1 MKNNIRKLPFILL
14 VVAFLSVSVFA
25 TQGNSTDWSALN
37 GGVFKDKTMYQNS
50 IAAQTPTGIRFVG
63 KGGYS
68 CTDGVATAACG
79 GVFKIPVTVDS
90 LKVEFSIID
99 YASINDTNEGGNWDS
114 WLSFSLLN
122 ESNYFSVDAN
132 KGPKSITY
140 LARFLNN
147 NVIAMQMYNK
157 KTSWTMLAE
166 QLYEK
171 VTFKSNHTIEFKR
184 DTVEQVVDMYF
195 DGIKY
200 MNYQFDDTDISR
212 TFGTTPVYFQISM
225 QNQNINQ
232 LILAKDMK
240 YNNFEVTKITTD
252 GVVYNFGKSGTLQN
266 PMPNDGTNSISSS
279 NASSNVISKSSI
291 SSLILSSSSM
301 NSTSTSMN
309 EESISS
315 ENSGTSENS
324 SILSNN
330 LNESQGA
337 YSNNNSSD
345 ESQSQTN
352 EKGNNSIIFIIAL
365 IVLILGIAGAMV
377 YFLVIKK
384 S

>member
-1 MKNNIRKLPFILL
+1 
-14 VVAFLSVSVFA
+14 
-25 TQGNSTDWSALN
+25 
-37 GGVFKDKTMYQNS
+37 MYQNS

-122 ESNYFSVDAN
+122 ENKYFSVDAN

-157 KTSWTMLAE
+157 KTSWAMLSE
-166 QLYEK
+166 QLYDK
-171 VTFKSNHTIEFKR
+171 VTFKANHTIEFKR

-200 MNYQFDDTDISR
+200 ISYQFDDTDISR

-232 LILAKDMK
+232 SVLAKDMK

-252 GVVYNFGKSGTLQN
+252 GVVYNFGKSGTTQN
-266 PMPNDGTNSISSS
+266 PMPNDGTTSNTSSTAISNSTALSTVVSSSTKNSSIGSINENSISPVNS
-279 NASSNVISKSSI
+279 N
-291 SSLILSSSSM
+291 
-301 NSTSTSMN
+301 
-309 EESISS
+309 
-315 ENSGTSENS
+315 TSENS
-324 SILSNN
+324 LTLSEGFSESEGYSN
-330 LNESQGA
+330 LN
-337 YSNNNSSD
+337 NSD

-352 EKGNNSIIFIIAL
+352 EKGNSNTIIIVVL
-365 IVLILGIAGAMV
+365 IVLILGVASAMV